1 MLRKLADE
9 FGTGRQLMSD
19 LINKLVDPTADYS
32 VMEVLTGS
40 IGAVQTLEV
49 MIERPSDPLP
59 KYVVL
64 VDQHQNVLS
73 AQIAPTFSDSQQVP
87 LLIEIGGRKDFY
99 KNTINAF
106 MLVYSQDRTAIQTL
120 LDKF

>member
-40 IGAVQTLEV
+40 IGAV
-49 MIERPSDPLP
+49 
-59 KYVVL
+59 
-64 VDQHQNVLS
+64 
-73 AQIAPTFSDSQQVP
+73 
-87 LLIEIGGRKDFY
+87 
-99 KNTINAF
+99 
-106 MLVYSQDRTAIQTL
+106 
-120 LDKF
+120 